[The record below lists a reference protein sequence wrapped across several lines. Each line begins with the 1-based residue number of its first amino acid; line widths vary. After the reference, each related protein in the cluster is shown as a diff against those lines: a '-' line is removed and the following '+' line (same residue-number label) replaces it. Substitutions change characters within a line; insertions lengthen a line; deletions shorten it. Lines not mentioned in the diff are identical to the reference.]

1 MIRKKDLLDR
11 ILVLEQTVESLTS
24 SVRELQNDLS
34 HDIEVRQ
41 PKYAPLG
48 YEIHPGG
55 TYVTTNGKI
64 NAIIDHL
71 KLDIKAVPPQKLP
84 PKIEVTKEVTPR
96 KRKAAKKGVEGEK
109 SSQTA

>member
-1 MIRKKDLLDR
+1 MIRNKDLLDR
-11 ILVLEQTVESLTS
+11 IHVLEHTVEALTKI
-24 SVRELQNDLS
+24 VGEVENDLS
-34 HDIEVRQ
+34 HDIEVRE

-48 YEIHPGG
+48 HEIHPGG

-71 KLDIKAVPPQKLP
+71 KLDIKAVPQQKLP

-96 KRKAAKKGVEGEK
+96 KRKAAKKGGRR
-109 SSQTA
+109 

>member
-11 ILVLEQTVESLTS
+11 ICVLEQTVESLTS
-24 SVRELQNDLS
+24 SVQELQNELS
-34 HDIEVRQ
+34 HDIEHKPRLHVYGSIYQ
-41 PKYAPLG
+41 Q
-48 YEIHPGG
+48 E
-55 TYVTTNGKI
+55 TTRTTITGKV

-96 KRKAAKKGVEGEK
+96 KRKAAKKGGRG
-109 SSQTA
+109 